1 MTFSVSESK
10 SRPAVVEKKVVFE
23 YFAPQAE
30 KVELAASFN
39 GWNPSKTSLRKDRDG
54 KWKTTVN
61 LPPGRY
67 EYRFQVDGIWQNDQ
81 RPVECVPTPFGSWN
95 CILEVR

>member
-1 MTFSVSESK
+1 MAFGISKLK
-10 SRPAVVEKKVVFE
+10 SRSAASEKKVVFE

-39 GWNPSKTSLRKDRDG
+39 DWKPSRTSLKKARDG
-54 KWKTTVN
+54 KWKTTVA

-81 RPVECVPTPFGSWN
+81 KTVECAPNPFGSWN